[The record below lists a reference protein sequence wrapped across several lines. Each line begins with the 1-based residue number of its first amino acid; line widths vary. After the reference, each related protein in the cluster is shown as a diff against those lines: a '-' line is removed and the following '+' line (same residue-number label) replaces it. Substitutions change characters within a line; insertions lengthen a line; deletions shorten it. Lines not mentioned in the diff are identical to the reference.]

1 MCNSRFFNF
10 KVEEYEKS
18 IVLAQKSINDGYVVL
33 GADHPLVGQLCVDI
47 AGILMKMNHREEAIV
62 FLQKAYQIYQTKGQS
77 SALEKADMAYQIAL
91 LSKEF
96 GAHKDAIFFAQSSNQ
111 FFSQDRRFVSKQM
124 ANLKV
129 IAESTLIEGNFESA
143 SDQADGLFTAAR
155 SNITGDNIEPMKE
168 FIVASVRI
176 AFQAQ
181 AVPLDKMKKA
191 KLYYIFD
198 MIHASFYLEAI
209 DDSNNTVEEL
219 RRICQANKGPS
230 GLLRNIFGDIWSKS
244 NIYHVD
250 NLVNISYDDF
260 LKFNE
265 AGSNSTTQRTM
276 NTMLLIYKTTGYKF
290 LLTIV
295 QPYL

>member
-1 MCNSRFFNF
+1 MR
-10 KVEEYEKS
+10 
-18 IVLAQKSINDGYVVL
+18 
-33 GADHPLVGQLCVDI
+33 
-47 AGILMKMNHREEAIV
+47 MNHREEAIV

-96 GAHKDAIFFAQSSNQ
+96 GAHKEAIFFAEISNQ
-111 FFSQDRRFVSKQM
+111 FFASDRRFVSKQM
-124 ANLKV
+124 ANLMI
-129 IAESTLIEGNFESA
+129 IAESTLIEGNYESA

-155 SNITGDNIEPMKE
+155 TNMAGDHIEPMKE
-168 FIVASVRI
+168 FIIASVRI

-181 AVPLDKMKKA
+181 AIPLDKMKKA

-198 MIHASFYLEAI
+198 MIHASFYLETI

-219 RRICQANKGPS
+219 RKISQANKGPS
-230 GLLRNIFGDIWSKS
+230 GLLKNIFADIWSKPKT
-244 NIYHVD
+244 YDVD

-260 LKFNE
+260 LKLND
-265 AGSNSTTQRTM
+265 AGANTTTQRTM
-276 NTMLLIYKTTGYKF
+276 TTMLLIYKTTGYKL